1 MFGVAV
7 VAVCGVFMGKES
19 LITAVDLRELLH
31 YQPETG
37 VFTRLVAHGRY
48 KVGDVVG
55 SIHHTGYIRVKVLD
69 REYRASRLAWLYV
82 TGAWPTVEVDHDNH
96 IKADNRWT
104 NLRLATRLEN
114 SRNRPKH
121 KNNKSGFKGVCWVS
135 RSGRWRAQCTIMGKR
150 HHLGC
155 YVEKQDAI
163 DAYQAFAK
171 LHHGEFYSDR
181 VLNDVAYP
189 VVGTVQPYCHTGN
202 SAPNEIFVGEI
213 PKHVNR
219 AMALNPLNRLQG
231 VN

>member
-1 MFGVAV
+1 MLGVAV
-7 VAVCGVFMGKES
+7 VAVRGVFMGKES
-19 LITAVDLRELLH
+19 LITAVELRELLH

-48 KVGDVVG
+48 KVGDVAG
-55 SIHHTGYIRVKVLD
+55 SLHHTGYIRVKVLD
-69 REYRASRLAWLYV
+69 REYKAHRLAWLYV
-82 TGAWPTVEVDHDNH
+82 TGAWPAVEVDHDNR
-96 IKADNRWT
+96 IRADNRWT

-121 KNNKSGFKGVCWVS
+121 KNNKSGFKGVCWVP
-135 RSGRWRAQCTIMGKR
+135 RSSRWRAQCRIMGKR
-150 HHLGC
+150 HHLGN

-181 VLNDVAYP
+181 AISDGGQG
-189 VVGTVQPYCHTGN
+189 VVGTLQPPSHVGSSTRGN
-202 SAPNEIFVGEI
+202 FLLGGF